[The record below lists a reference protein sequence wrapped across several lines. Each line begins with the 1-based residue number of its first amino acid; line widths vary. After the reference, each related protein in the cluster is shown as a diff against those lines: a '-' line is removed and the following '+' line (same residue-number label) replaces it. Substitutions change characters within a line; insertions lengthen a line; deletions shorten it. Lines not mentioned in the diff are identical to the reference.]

1 MKINIENLTK
11 LADFLENEV
20 KDEQF
25 DIYAYRKKFG
35 DDYPFFSKSD
45 CGTVGCAL
53 GWLPFISSDKDVH
66 ICSFSGE
73 VDFGELS
80 KRVLGLYEFGP
91 FGQYMFSSKWV
102 NYEQERTREATIRRI
117 RNVISGLPKTELRLP

>member
-1 MKINIENLTK
+1 MTINIENLTK

-45 CGTVGCAL
+45 CGSVGCAL
-53 GWLPFISSDKDVH
+53 GWLPFVCNTEDLQACNRI
-66 ICSFSGE
+66 GE

-80 KRVLGLYEFGP
+80 KRVLGLEEFSL
-91 FGQYMFSSKWV
+91 FGQYMFSSRWADNEHEK
-102 NYEQERTREATIRRI
+102 TREATIRRI
-117 RNVISGLPKTELRLP
+117 RNVISGLPETELRLP

>member
-11 LADFLENEV
+11 LADFLESEV

-35 DDYPFFSKSD
+35 EDYPFFSKSD

-53 GWLPFISSDKDVH
+53 GWLPFISSANDVSM
-66 ICSFSGE
+66 CSRSGE
-73 VDFGELS
+73 VDFGALS
-80 KRVLGLYEFGP
+80 KRVLGIEEFSPLGK
-91 FGQYMFSSKWV
+91 YMFSSRWV

-117 RNVISGLPKTELRLP
+117 RNVISGLPETELRLP